1 MRKSPSPS
9 AGLWQEIVDSLSD
22 AVVVFDTALAPIAI
36 NPAAETLFGV
46 SHLNEAAVGAFLR
59 HNEWL
64 LRMVETCLS
73 SGQNLPHAHAKL
85 SLGARLATVSPGGA
99 PLMGAC
105 RARRRAGGAVH

>member
-1 MRKSPSPS
+1 MRKSPSLS

-22 AVVVFDTALAPIAI
+22 AVVVFDPALAPIAI

-46 SHLNEAAVGAFLR
+46 SHLNEAAVDALLR

-73 SGQNLPHAHAKL
+73 SGQNLADADAKL
-85 SLGARLATVSPGGA
+85 SLGSRLATVSAEVA
-99 PLMGAC
+99 PLMGA
-105 RARRRAGGAVH
+105 GGASRGAVVAAA